1 MMKDEDELFTCCW
14 CGDAV
19 NNIPFDVIC
28 CEIPEQLKGQFIK
41 EEEGR
46 IVNIMLGTKVV
57 PVGVPGKD
65 SEIAQEG
72 ADITF
77 MCCSDECRRAVEERL
92 EEAGFQALRNNF

>member
-19 NNIPFDVIC
+19 NNIPFDVVC
-28 CEIPEQLKGQFIK
+28 CTIPDELKGQFIK

-65 SEIAQEG
+65 SGIAQEG
-72 ADITF
+72 ADLTF
-77 MCCSDECRRAVEERL
+77 MSCSDECREAIEEIL
-92 EEAGFQALRNNF
+92 EEAGFQALGNNF

>member
-1 MMKDEDELFTCCW
+1 MKDEDELFTCCW

-19 NNIPFDVIC
+19 NNIPFDVVC
-28 CEIPEQLKGQFIK
+28 CEIPEQLKEQFLK

-65 SEIAQEG
+65 SGIAQEG